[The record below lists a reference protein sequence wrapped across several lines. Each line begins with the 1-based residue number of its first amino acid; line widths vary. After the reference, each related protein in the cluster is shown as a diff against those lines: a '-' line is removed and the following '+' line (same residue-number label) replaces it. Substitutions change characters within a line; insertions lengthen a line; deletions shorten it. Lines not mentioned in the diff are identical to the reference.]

1 MLHPPL
7 FFVLFSFALQVRQS
21 VKFVAAFKNQISYFF
36 FFFKVMRSNIGV
48 LTKKNWVLEVFG
60 IHILEIVN
68 FWIQQCLNRLFESN

>member
-48 LTKKNWVLEVFG
+48 LTKKKLSLGGLWNSYSRNCQFLNPAVFKSV
-60 IHILEIVN
+60 I
-68 FWIQQCLNRLFESN
+68 